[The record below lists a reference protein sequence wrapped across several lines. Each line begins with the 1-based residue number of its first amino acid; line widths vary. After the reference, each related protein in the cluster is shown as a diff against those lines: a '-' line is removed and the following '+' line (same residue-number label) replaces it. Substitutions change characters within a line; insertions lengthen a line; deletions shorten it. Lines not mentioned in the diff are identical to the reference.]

1 MTDFI
6 FTLSIIALC
15 FCIATTFVALI
26 VGSAYKLLNALSKI
40 TQCIE

>member
-26 VGSAYKLLNALSKI
+26 VGSAVKAYSWLTA
-40 TQCIE
+40 